1 MSPVSSLIV
10 NDIPSVTNSPDA
22 VLISPPVGTEST
34 VMERVSPVSGSVGAE
49 IFNSVASA
57 SSSSVTVESAA
68 ATGERF
74 AGEGL
79 VIGPPPPPPPPQ
91 ALKVREISDGMTM
104 LPFWLRFFD

>member
-1 MSPVSSLIV
+1 M
-10 NDIPSVTNSPDA
+10 PSVTNSPDA

-57 SSSSVTVESAA
+57 SSSSVSVESAA

-79 VIGPPPPPPPPQ
+79 VIGPPPPPPQ

-104 LPFWLRFFD
+104 LPFCLRFFD

>member
-1 MSPVSSLIV
+1 ML
-10 NDIPSVTNSPDA
+10 
-22 VLISPPVGTEST
+22 
-34 VMERVSPVSGSVGAE
+34 RY
-49 IFNSVASA
+49 FNSVASA
-57 SSSSVTVESAA
+57 SSSIVSVESAA